1 MKRAGGSQMK
11 RAGAGVSTERA
22 PARDQSFDLAFTTLF
37 PRAFRLT
44 YRLLGDRAAA
54 EDAAAEAMARA
65 YADWKRVAELP
76 YREAWVLRVA
86 SNVALDQ
93 IRRRKLS
100 PLVSPAPS
108 EDEDAQALRVA
119 LWAALRALPHRQ
131 REIVVLRYV
140 AGLTE
145 AEVAQLL
152 GLSLGTVKTHVTR
165 GRAALRLVFKD
176 ERTVIDLR

>member
-1 MKRAGGSQMK
+1 MAQ
-11 RAGAGVSTERA
+11 AGADATT
-22 PARDQSFDLAFTTLF
+22 ARPLGTFDQAFTDLF

-54 EDAAAEAMARA
+54 EDAAAEALARA

-93 IRRRKLS
+93 IRRGKLS
-100 PLVSPAPS
+100 SPPPPVAD
-108 EDEDAQALRVA
+108 DEDAQALRVA

-145 AEVAQLL
+145 PEVAQLL
-152 GLSLGTVKTHVTR
+152 GISLGTVKTHVTR
-165 GRAALRLVFKD
+165 GRAALRRLIKD
-176 ERTVIDLR
+176 EETIIDLR

>member
-1 MKRAGGSQMK
+1 MK
-11 RAGAGVSTERA
+11 RAGASVSTERA
-22 PARDQSFDLAFTTLF
+22 PARDESFDFAFTTLF

-54 EDAAAEAMARA
+54 EDAAAEALARA

-100 PLVSPAPS
+100 PGLPAAVTD
-108 EDEDAQALRVA
+108 DEDAHALRVA

-145 AEVAQLL
+145 GEVAQLL

-165 GRAALRLVFKD
+165 GRAALRRLIKD
-176 ERTVIDLR
+176 EETVIDLR

>member
-1 MKRAGGSQMK
+1 MVQ
-11 RAGAGVSTERA
+11 AGADALV
-22 PARDQSFDLAFTTLF
+22 ARPENTFDQAFTDLF

-44 YRLLGDRAAA
+44 FHLLGDRAAA
-54 EDAAAEAMARA
+54 EDAAAEALARA

-100 PLVSPAPS
+100 PPPPQEAG
-108 EDEDAQALRVA
+108 DDQDASTLRVA

-152 GLSLGTVKTHVTR
+152 GISLGTVRTHVAR
-165 GRAALRLVFKD
+165 GRAALRRLIKD
-176 ERTVIDLR
+176 EETVIDLR

>member
-1 MKRAGGSQMK
+1 MR
-11 RAGAGVSTERA
+11 RAGADVSSERA
-22 PARDQSFDLAFTTLF
+22 QERDESFDLAFSVLF

-54 EDAAAEAMARA
+54 EDAAAEALARA
-65 YADWKRVAELP
+65 FADWKRVAVLP

-86 SNVALDQ
+86 TNVALDQ
-93 IRRRKLS
+93 IRRRKQPVAS
-100 PLVSPAPS
+100 SPAPS
-108 EDEDAQALRVA
+108 EDEDTQALRVA

-131 REIVVLRYV
+131 REIVVLRYI

-145 AEVAQLL
+145 GEVAQLL
-152 GLSLGTVKTHVTR
+152 GLSLGTVKTHVSR

-176 ERTVIDLR
+176 EENVIDLR

>member
-1 MKRAGGSQMK
+1 MG
-11 RAGAGVSTERA
+11 RAGADVSSERA
-22 PARDQSFDLAFTTLF
+22 PDRNESFDLAFSVLF
-37 PRAFRLT
+37 PRAFKLA

-65 YADWKRVAELP
+65 FADWKRVAQLP

-86 SNVALDQ
+86 TNVALDQ

-100 PLVSPAPS
+100 IPPAPVQS
-108 EDEDAQALRVA
+108 EDEDTNALRVA

-131 REIVVLRYV
+131 REIVVLRYI

-145 AEVAQLL
+145 GEVAQLL
-152 GLSLGTVKTHVTR
+152 GLSLGTVKTHVKR
-165 GRAALRLVFKD
+165 GRAALRSVFKD
-176 ERTVIDLR
+176 EETIIDLR

>member
-1 MKRAGGSQMK
+1 MRLAEAKRD
-11 RAGAGVSTERA
+11 E
-22 PARDQSFDLAFTTLF
+22 SFDAAFLALF
-37 PRAFRLT
+37 PRAFRLS

-65 YADWKRVAELP
+65 FSDWKRVSELP

-86 SNVALDQ
+86 SNIALDQ
-93 IRRRKLS
+93 IRRRKL
-100 PLVSPAPS
+100 PLVAPAVMA
-108 EDEDAQALRVA
+108 EDEDARALRVA
-119 LWAALRALPHRQ
+119 LWAALRALPRRQ

-145 AEVAQLL
+145 NEVAQLL

-165 GRAALRLVFKD
+165 GRAALRHAMKD
-176 ERTVIDLR
+176 EEQIIELG